1 MRQAANE
8 RTEIHDQFR
17 EYPLQRNWR
26 EVWYD
31 EQLRSMV
38 HYSSFV
44 NNVAD
49 VIVWYDEQLRS
60 MVHNSPFVNYVADV
74 IVDVGKC

>member
-1 MRQAANE
+1 MRQATNE

-17 EYPLQRNWR
+17 EYPLQWNCR
-26 EVWYD
+26 EVWND

-38 HYSSFV
+38 HYSLFV

-49 VIVWYDEQLRS
+49 VIVWYDKLLRS
-60 MVHNSPFVNYVADV
+60 MVHNSPFINNVADV
-74 IVDVGKC
+74 IVDLGKC

>member
-1 MRQAANE
+1 MKE
-8 RTEIHDQFR
+8 RKFTISFVNIHCSGIG
-17 EYPLQRNWR
+17 
-26 EVWYD
+26 

-38 HYSSFV
+38 HYSPFV

-60 MVHNSPFVNYVADV
+60 MVHNSPFVNNVADV

>member
-1 MRQAANE
+1 MVRQATNE

-17 EYPLQRNWR
+17 EYTLQRNWR
-26 EVWYD
+26 TITPIP
-31 EQLRSMV
+31 
-38 HYSSFV
+38 FV

-60 MVHNSPFVNYVADV
+60 MVHNSPFLNNVADV

>member
-1 MRQAANE
+1 MKE
-8 RTEIHDQFR
+8 RKFTISFVNIR
-17 EYPLQRNWR
+17 CSGIG
-26 EVWYD
+26 
-31 EQLRSMV
+31 EQLRSI
-38 HYSSFV
+38 HYSPFV

-60 MVHNSPFVNYVADV
+60 MVHNSPFVNNVADV